1 MAGSPA
7 MSVPASPVDGWV
19 VVLPVKRLEIAKT
32 RLSTFAGALRPDLA
46 LAFAQDTAAAALA
59 SHAVV
64 GLVVVT
70 DDERAASA
78 LAALGAVVVP
88 DEPDAGINPALVHGA
103 AVARTRWPGAGVAA
117 LSSDLPSLRAVEL
130 GDALRLAG
138 ALAVAFVSDAEGT
151 GSTLLAATDPGAF
164 VPRFG
169 HRSRAAHRAA
179 GVTELDGPGLSSV
192 RRDVDTA
199 VDVHDALRL
208 GLGPRSA
215 ALVDQLVRASLTGVQ
230 ATVRTYD
237 PQTRSGRVLL
247 DDGAEIPYDAAAFD
261 AGGLRLL
268 RPGQRVRLDLDGDR
282 VVRLTLHTFP

>member
-7 MSVPASPVDGWV
+7 MSAPASPVDGWV
-19 VVLPVKRLEIAKT
+19 VVLPVKRLAIAKT
-32 RLSTFAGALRPDLA
+32 RLSTFAGARRPDLA
-46 LAFAQDTAAAALA
+46 LAFALDTAAAALA
-59 SHAVV
+59 TPEVV

-70 DDERAASA
+70 DDERAGPD

-88 DEPDAGINPALVHGA
+88 DEPDAGINPALLHGA
-103 AVARTRWPGAGVAA
+103 QVARTRWPRAGVAA
-117 LSSDLPSLRAVEL
+117 LSSDLPALRPAEL
-130 GDALRLAG
+130 GSALRLAQP
-138 ALAVAFVSDAEGT
+138 LPVAFVADAEGT
-151 GSTLLAATDPGAF
+151 GTTVLAATDPAAF

-179 GVTELDGPGLSSV
+179 GVAELDGPGLSSV

-199 VDVHDALRL
+199 VDVHDAVRL

-215 ALVDQLVRASLTGVQ
+215 ALVALLLGTSLTDVQ

-237 PQTRSGRVLL
+237 AATRSGSVLL
-247 DDGAEIPYDAAAFD
+247 DDGVEIPYDAEAFD

-268 RPGQRVRLDLDGDR
+268 RPGQRVRLDLDGER
-282 VVRLTLHTFP
+282 VVRLTLHTFA